1 MQHTRSAT
9 RANRFRTLGLVAVIP
24 AVLMAGPDGRA
35 ATEQPRAYTVEVHDI
50 TAKVGEHAAMLVTLR
65 LSKGYRILEAY
76 NNRVGQFSSFDDGV
90 AFERKVVRGTIQ
102 NGTLVFTIDVQPTK
116 PGKHPING
124 VFRVGYIESE
134 NAMSMIS
141 VPLIANVIGSD

>member
-9 RANRFRTLGLVAVIP
+9 WVNHFRTLGLVAVIVAASM
-24 AVLMAGPDGRA
+24 AVPGSRA
-35 ATEQPRAYTVEVHDI
+35 ATEEPCAYTVEVHDI
-50 TAKVGEHAAMLVTLR
+50 TAKVGEHAVMPVTLR
-65 LSKGYRILEAY
+65 LSNGYRILEAY

-90 AFERKVVRGTIQ
+90 AFERKVVRATIQ
-102 NGTLVFTIDVQPTK
+102 DGTLVFAIDVQPTK

-134 NAMSMIS
+134 NAMAMTS